1 MCTPQYCFLYVTIN
15 LGVQIRQGVY
25 GIIRFKPYLILSL
38 NTFISRIN
46 PESFIENFIDQFH
59 YKRSISDQFP
69 RRGAVVIR
77 TLLVWRTFSRHSPPV
92 SDKYR
97 DISCR

>member
-15 LGVQIRQGVY
+15 LSVQIRQGVH

-59 YKRSISDQFP
+59 YIRSISDKF
-69 RRGAVVIR
+69 
-77 TLLVWRTFSRHSPPV
+77 LLVENPPG
-92 SDKYR
+92 
-97 DISCR
+97 CGGH